1 MSAGREGNRRLRT
14 NLPGLVFDPSTVDA
28 TFDGMRSDD
37 PSDTLVPP
45 DLLVEVEA
53 AADEENR
60 EPRELVREAVTRYL
74 ERRRAG
80 RGTIC
85 EPKHTPA
92 EAAAR
97 ILELRKGN
105 LLPPGVTI
113 EDLINFGRA

>member
-1 MSAGREGNRRLRT
+1 LILDLATL
-14 NLPGLVFDPSTVDA
+14 DA
-28 TFDGMRSDD
+28 TFDSMRSET
-37 PSDTLVPP
+37 PTDTLVPP

-53 AADEENR
+53 AAEEEHR

-74 ERRRAG
+74 EQRRAR
-80 RGTIC
+80 RGAAPVPI
-85 EPKHTPA
+85 HTPA

-113 EDLINFGRA
+113 KDLIDFGRA